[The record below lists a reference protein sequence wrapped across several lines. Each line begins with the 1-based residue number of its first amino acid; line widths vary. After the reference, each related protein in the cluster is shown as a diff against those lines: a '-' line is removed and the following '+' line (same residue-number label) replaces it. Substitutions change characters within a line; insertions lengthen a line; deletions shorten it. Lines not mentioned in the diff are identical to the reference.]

1 MVAPASQVSV
11 ILSRITAGDKE
22 AADELLPLVYQQ
34 LRNLARARIA
44 RERPGQTLQPTAL
57 VHEAYLRLVGDE
69 DPGWSGKG
77 HFYAAAAE
85 AMRRILIEQ
94 ARRKGRLRRGGDRH
108 RITYAD
114 SQVADDADAQELLD
128 IDEALDRLEEHDE
141 QMATI
146 VKLRFFAGLSID
158 DTAEMLGVSPR
169 TVNRSWTAARAW
181 LKHAVSDDAA
191 SRDQ

>member
-1 MVAPASQVSV
+1 MVAPAEQVSV

-44 RERPGQTLQPTAL
+44 RERPGQTLQATAL

-114 SQVADDADAQELLD
+114 SQVADGAPAQALLD

-141 QMATI
+141 QMAMV

-158 DTAEMLGVSPR
+158 DTAEMLEVSPR

-181 LKHAVSDDAA
+181 LKHAVSDDA
-191 SRDQ
+191 SSGEQ

>member
-1 MVAPASQVSV
+1 MVAPAEQVSV
-11 ILSRITAGDKE
+11 ILSRITAGDNA

-34 LRNLARARIA
+34 LHNLASARLA
-44 RERPGQTLQPTAL
+44 RERPGQTLQATAL
-57 VHEAYLRLVGDE
+57 VHEAYLRLVGEE

-108 RITYAD
+108 RVTYAD

-128 IDEALDRLEEHDE
+128 IDDALDRLEAQDVR
-141 QMATI
+141 MATV
-146 VKLRFFAGLSID
+146 VKLRFFAGLSVD
-158 DTAEMLGVSPR
+158 ETARMLDVSTR
-169 TVNRSWTAARAW
+169 TVNRAWLAARAW
-181 LKHAVSDDAA
+181 LKHEVGNTTAPEA
-191 SRDQ
+191 